1 VLQGVLNLKPDK
13 ACGPDKVSPKLLKNA
28 GRALIP
34 SLLSLYTSSAK
45 SNSVPDQWKNA
56 NISSLYKKD
65 DETEKSNYR
74 PISLLC
80 VPGKLMETCVSST
93 ITTHLEDHE
102 LSHSHQWAY
111 KKGHSTELLL
121 VKMTEEWRRA
131 LDDNLVVGVV
141 FVDFRKAFD
150 SISHPVLL
158 RKLQELG
165 VSGNIWSWIKNYL
178 ANRHQVTV
186 INGCVSKSK
195 PVKFG
200 VPQGSV
206 LGPILFSLFCNDM
219 PDIDDLEEG
228 EVYMYADDTTL
239 YAIAPNH
246 DLVANILNRI
256 LGKLYKWCCENRLT
270 PHPDKTE
277 FMLMSRRKF
286 IGPLQCIKLG
296 ESQIKQVVS
305 TRCLGLQIDR
315 NLSWNSHV
323 SQLILSFSQKL
334 NLLKSLYFLPIQA
347 KLDFYFK
354 VVLPSITYGIL
365 IWGSCGKTMFNELER
380 IHVRAAKVIFGLD
393 WYTSGIDVL
402 AKVKWFTLN
411 TMYKQQLLYL
421 AYKNYYNLLPATLQ
435 SLFIKTSHHYGLR
448 NKITYVV
455 PKPNTDYLKKS
466 ISYQAVTLWN
476 SVDKELKSTE
486 TLARFKKSVKAL
498 QL

>member
-1 VLQGVLNLKPDK
+1 
-13 ACGPDKVSPKLLKNA
+13 
-28 GRALIP
+28 
-34 SLLSLYTSSAK
+34 
-45 SNSVPDQWKNA
+45 
-56 NISSLYKKD
+56 
-65 DETEKSNYR
+65 
-74 PISLLC
+74 
-80 VPGKLMETCVSST
+80 MSST

-121 VKMTEEWRRA
+121 VKMTEESRRA
-131 LDDNLVVGVV
+131 LDDNLVVSVV
-141 FVDFRKAFD
+141 FVDSRKAFD

-158 RKLQELG
+158 RKLQEFG

-270 PHPDKTE
+270 PYSVIQSIP
-277 FMLMSRRKF
+277 
-286 IGPLQCIKLG
+286 
-296 ESQIKQVVS
+296 
-305 TRCLGLQIDR
+305 
-315 NLSWNSHV
+315 
-323 SQLILSFSQKL
+323 QLILSFSQKL

-347 KLDFYFK
+347 KLDFYLK

-393 WYTSGIDVL
+393 WYTSGKDVL

-421 AYKNYYNLLPATLQ
+421 TYKNYYNLQPATLQ

-466 ISYQAVTLWN
+466 ISY
-476 SVDKELKSTE
+476 
-486 TLARFKKSVKAL
+486 
-498 QL
+498 